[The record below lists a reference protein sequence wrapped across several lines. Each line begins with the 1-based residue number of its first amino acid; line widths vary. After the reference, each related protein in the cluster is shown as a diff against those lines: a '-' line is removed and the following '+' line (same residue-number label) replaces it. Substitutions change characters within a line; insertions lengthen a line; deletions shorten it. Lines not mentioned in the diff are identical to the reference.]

1 MALKELKMLLN
12 GLNLDTNFYYK
23 NCSTGFNEWNK
34 IIKNIQVHHISQKFQ
49 TEGKFEIQ
57 GKEMTLKS
65 TEKSRR
71 KHF

>member
-1 MALKELKMLLN
+1 MLFN
-12 GLNLDTNFYYK
+12 GLNLDTNFIIK
-23 NCSTGFNEWNK
+23 IVLLVLMNG

>member
-1 MALKELKMLLN
+1 MLFN
-12 GLNLDTNFYYK
+12 GLNLDTNFIIK
-23 NCSTGFNEWNK
+23 IVLLVLMNGIK